1 MKIVCSNIGGEAK
14 RGCTMEDYIEG
25 NLAKIVNNKLS
36 EDKIDELKTFF
47 RQTLSLNLEKNNEIF
62 FKSLAYEMKGELKDF
77 ALLIVDFK
85 KDLRAKIRPEITD
98 IATKYIPQTADQLE
112 GIIETTEAAAN
123 KIMDNLENMQ
133 GQTETI
139 GEIIAYLKKGE
150 IRLPEDKRVRL
161 DLQTVE
167 AIHPLINYMESD
179 AQNTMSLIS
188 DSFVQMSFQDL
199 TGQRIKRIM
208 TLVQQMEEKIKDM
221 IIAFGIKLSEHEKN
235 PYITE
240 EELQK
245 AVEEKVIELAGPQ
258 KSGYGLDQ
266 GDIDDLLASF

>member
-1 MKIVCSNIGGEAK
+1 
-14 RGCTMEDYIEG
+14 MEDYVKG
-25 NLAKIVNNKLS
+25 NLAKIVNDKLPD
-36 EDKIDELKTFF
+36 DKIDELKNFF
-47 RQTLSLNLEKNNEIF
+47 SQTLSLNLEKDDEKF

-98 IATKYIPQTADQLE
+98 IATKYIPQTTDQLE

-133 GQTETI
+133 GQTEKI

-150 IRLPEDKRVRL
+150 IKLPEDKGVRL

-208 TLVQQMEEKIKDM
+208 TLVQQMEEKLKGM

-235 PYITE
+235 PDMTE

>member
-1 MKIVCSNIGGEAK
+1 
-14 RGCTMEDYIEG
+14 MEDYIEG

-36 EDKIDELKTFF
+36 DDKIDELKKFF
-47 RQTLSLNLEKNNEIF
+47 RETLSLNLEKNNEEF

-77 ALLIVDFK
+77 ALLIVNFK
-85 KDLRAKIRPEITD
+85 KDLRSKIRPEITN
-98 IATKYIPQTADQLE
+98 IATKYIPQTTDQLKS
-112 GIIETTEAAAN
+112 IIETTETAAN

-133 GQTETI
+133 GQTEKI
-139 GEIIAYLKKGE
+139 GDIIAYLKKGE
-150 IRLPEDKRVRL
+150 IRLPRGKKFRL
-161 DLQTVE
+161 DPQTVE
-167 AIHPLINYMESD
+167 AIHPLIHYMESD
-179 AQNTMSLIS
+179 SQNTMSLIS

-208 TLVQQMEEKIKDM
+208 TLVHQMERKLKDM

-235 PYITE
+235 PDITK

-258 KSGYGLDQ
+258 KMGFGLDQ
-266 GDIDDLLASF
+266 ADIDNLLASLL